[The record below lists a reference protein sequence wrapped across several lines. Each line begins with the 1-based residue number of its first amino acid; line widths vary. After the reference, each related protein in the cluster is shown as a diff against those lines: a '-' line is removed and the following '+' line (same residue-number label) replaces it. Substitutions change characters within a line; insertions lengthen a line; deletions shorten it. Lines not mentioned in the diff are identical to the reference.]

1 MYNSSYSK
9 AMGNLRNR
17 MDIRRLTTNFKD
29 DQKLV
34 ST

>member
-9 AMGNLRNR
+9 TMGNLRNR
-17 MDIRRLTTNFKD
+17 MDVRRITTNFKD
-29 DQKLV
+29 YQKLV